1 MKQLTII
8 GVGVGPDSITQ
19 SARRAMESAQ
29 VLFGA
34 PRLLSEW
41 STALKAAH
49 PCYTAAKITPI
60 INNSDADRFAVLVSG
75 DVGFYS
81 AAASLCQELQG
92 VDIRMEPGISSLHYF
107 FARLGRPWQDAAT
120 VSCHGRHA
128 NLVDTVRRSA
138 ATFVLTGGNVPA
150 LGDALCR
157 AGFSG
162 LAVTV
167 GQRLGME
174 DESITRHTTAELPSL
189 SADPLTVLLIDN
201 PSPDASCPT
210 GIDDA
215 AFIRGEV
222 PMTKSAVR
230 AVTMS
235 KLRLGPD
242 AICCD
247 VGAGTGSVTVE
258 MALSAW
264 RGHVYAIDKAPAA
277 IDLIRQNCAAFH
289 IGNVT
294 TILGDAL
301 EQFTALPPMDAVFIG
316 GSSGEMEA
324 LVAAAVAKNPAVRI
338 VVNAI
343 ALETVQQAMAAF
355 AAQHITPEIVQLSC
369 AESRAVGRVHM
380 LTAQNPIFILSGGGV
395 HE

>member
-1 MKQLTII
+1 MKQLTIV
-8 GVGVGPDSITQ
+8 GVGVGPESVTP
-19 SARRAMESAQ
+19 SARRAIERAQ

-34 PRLLSEW
+34 PRLLQEW
-41 STALKAAH
+41 NAVQKTAYPH
-49 PCYTAAKITPI
+49 YTAAKITPF
-60 INNSDADRFAVLVSG
+60 INNSDADRFALLVSG

-81 AAASLCQELQG
+81 AAASLCRECD
-92 VDIRMEPGISSLHYF
+92 DIEVRMEPGISSLHYF

-120 VSCHGRHA
+120 VSCHGRQA

-138 ATFVLTGGNVPA
+138 ATFILTGGNVPA

-174 DESITRHTTAELPSL
+174 DESITRHTAAELPSF

-201 PSPDASCPT
+201 PAPDASCPT

-215 AFIRGEV
+215 AFIRGQV

-235 KLRLGPD
+235 KLRLQPG
-242 AICCD
+242 AVCCD

-277 IDLIRQNCAAFH
+277 IDLIKQNCAAFH

-294 TILGDAL
+294 PILGDAL
-301 EQFTALPPMDAVFIG
+301 EQFAALPPMDAVFIG

-324 LVAAAVAKNPAVRI
+324 LIAAAVAKNSAVRI

-355 AAQHITPEIVQLSC
+355 SAQGIEPEIVQLSW
-369 AESRAVGRVHM
+369 AETRAVSRVHM
-380 LTAQNPIFILSGGGV
+380 LTAQNPIFILSGGGA

>member
-1 MKQLTII
+1 MKQLTIV
-8 GVGVGPDSITQ
+8 GVGVGPDSVTP
-19 SARRAMESAQ
+19 SARQAIERAQ

-34 PRLLSEW
+34 PRLLQEW
-41 STALKAAH
+41 NAVQKTAY
-49 PCYTAAKITPI
+49 PYYTAAKILPV
-60 INNSDADRFAVLVSG
+60 INSSDADRFAVLVSG

-81 AAASLCQELQG
+81 AAASLCQELPG
-92 VDIRMEPGISSLHYF
+92 IHVRMEPGISSLHYF
-107 FARLGRPWQDAAT
+107 FARLGRPWQNAAT
-120 VSCHGRHA
+120 VSCHGRRA

-138 ATFVLTGGNVPA
+138 ATFVLTGGNVPE
-150 LGDALCR
+150 LGDTLCQ
-157 AGFSG
+157 AGFGG

-167 GQRLGME
+167 GQRLGL
-174 DESITRHTTAELPSL
+174 DGESITRHTASDLPSL
-189 SADPLTVLLIDN
+189 TTDPLTVLLIDN
-201 PSPDASCPT
+201 PSPDASCPI

-222 PMTKSAVR
+222 PMTKSAIR

-235 KLRLGPD
+235 KLRLQPG
-242 AICCD
+242 AVCCD

-277 IDLIRQNCAAFH
+277 IDLIKQNCAAFH

-294 TILGDAL
+294 PILGDAL
-301 EQFTALPPMDAVFIG
+301 EQFAALPPMDAVFIG

-324 LVAAAVAKNPAVRI
+324 LIAAAVAKNPAVRI

-355 AAQHITPEIVQLSC
+355 SAQGIEPEIVQLSC
-369 AESRAVGRVHM
+369 AETRAVGRVHM

>member
-1 MKQLTII
+1 MKQLTIV
-8 GVGVGPDSITQ
+8 GVGVGPESVTP
-19 SARRAMESAQ
+19 SARRAIERAQ

-34 PRLLSEW
+34 PRLLQEW
-41 STALKAAH
+41 NAVQKTTY
-49 PCYTAAKITPI
+49 PYYTAAKIAPI
-60 INNSDADRFAVLVSG
+60 INSSDADRFALLVSG

-81 AAASLCQELQG
+81 AAASLCQELPG
-92 VDIRMEPGISSLHYF
+92 VHVRMEPGISSLHYF

-120 VSCHGRHA
+120 VSCHGRQA

-138 ATFVLTGGNVPA
+138 ATFVLTGGNVPE
-150 LGDALCR
+150 LGDALCQ
-157 AGFSG
+157 AGFDS

-167 GQRLGME
+167 GQRLGL
-174 DESITRHTTAELPSL
+174 DGESITRHIASDLPSL
-189 SADPLTVLLIDN
+189 TTDPLTVLLIDN

-215 AFIRGEV
+215 AFIRGQV

-235 KLRLGPD
+235 KLRLQPG
-242 AICCD
+242 AVCCD

-264 RGHVYAIDKAPAA
+264 RGHVYAIDKAPTA

-294 TILGDAL
+294 PILGDAL
-301 EQFTALPPMDAVFIG
+301 EQFAALPPMDAVFIG

-324 LVAAAVAKNPAVRI
+324 LIAAAVARNPAVRI

-355 AAQHITPEIVQLSC
+355 AAQGIEPEIVQLSF
-369 AESRAVGRVHM
+369 AETRAVGRVHM
-380 LTAQNPIFILSGGGV
+380 LTAQNPIFILSGGGN

>member
-1 MKQLTII
+1 MKQLTIV
-8 GVGVGPDSITQ
+8 GVGVGPDSVTP
-19 SARRAMESAQ
+19 SARRAIGSAQ

-34 PRLLSEW
+34 PRLLQEW
-41 STALKAAH
+41 NAMQKTAY
-49 PCYTAAKITPI
+49 PYYTASKILPV
-60 INNSDADRFAVLVSG
+60 INSSDAGRFAVLVSG
-75 DVGFYS
+75 DVGFFS
-81 AAASLCQELQG
+81 AAASLCRECEG
-92 VDIRMEPGISSLHYF
+92 IEVRMEPGISSLHYF
-107 FARLGRPWQDAAT
+107 FARLGRPWQDATT
-120 VSCHGRHA
+120 VSCHGRQA

-138 ATFVLTGGNVPA
+138 ATFVLTGGNIPA

-157 AGFSG
+157 AGFSS

-174 DESITRHTTAELPSL
+174 DESITRHTAAELTSL
-189 SADPLTVLLIDN
+189 STDPLTVLLIDN

-215 AFIRGEV
+215 AFIRGQV

-235 KLRLGPD
+235 KLRLQP
-242 AICCD
+242 AAVCCD

-277 IDLIRQNCAAFH
+277 IDLIKQNCAAFH

-294 TILGDAL
+294 PILGDAL

-324 LVAAAVAKNPAVRI
+324 LIAAAVAKNPAVRI

-355 AAQHITPEIVQLSC
+355 AAQGIEPEIVQLSW
-369 AESRAVGRVHM
+369 AETRAVGRVHM
-380 LTAQNPIFILSGGGV
+380 LTAQNPIFILSGGGA

>member
-1 MKQLTII
+1 MKQLTIV
-8 GVGVGPDSITQ
+8 GVGVGPESVTP
-19 SARRAMESAQ
+19 SARRAIERAQ

-34 PRLLSEW
+34 PRLLQEW
-41 STALKAAH
+41 NAVQKTAY
-49 PCYTAAKITPI
+49 PCYTAAKILPV
-60 INNSDADRFAVLVSG
+60 INSSDADRFALLVSG
-75 DVGFYS
+75 DVGFFS
-81 AAASLCQELQG
+81 AAASLCLECD
-92 VDIRMEPGISSLHYF
+92 DIEVRMEPGISSLHYF

-120 VSCHGRHA
+120 VSCHGRQA

-157 AGFSG
+157 AGFGG

-174 DESITRHTTAELPSL
+174 DESITRHPASDLPSL

-210 GIDDA
+210 GIDDV
-215 AFIRGEV
+215 AFIRGQV

-235 KLRLGPD
+235 KLRLQPG
-242 AICCD
+242 AVCCD

-277 IDLIRQNCAAFH
+277 IDLIKQNCAAFH

-294 TILGDAL
+294 PVLGDAL

-324 LVAAAVAKNPAVRI
+324 LIAAAVAKNPAVRI

-355 AAQHITPEIVQLSC
+355 SAQGIEPEIVQLSW
-369 AESRAVGRVHM
+369 AETRAVGRVHM
-380 LTAQNPIFILSGGGV
+380 LTAQNPIFILSGGGA

>member
-1 MKQLTII
+1 MKQLTIV
-8 GVGVGPDSITQ
+8 GVGVGPESVTP
-19 SARRAMESAQ
+19 SARRAIERAQ

-34 PRLLSEW
+34 PRLLQEW
-41 STALKAAH
+41 NAVQKTAYPH
-49 PCYTAAKITPI
+49 YTAAKITPF
-60 INNSDADRFAVLVSG
+60 INNSDADRFALLVSG

-81 AAASLCQELQG
+81 AAASLCRECD
-92 VDIRMEPGISSLHYF
+92 DIEVRMEPGISSLHYF

-120 VSCHGRHA
+120 VSCHGRQA

-138 ATFVLTGGNVPA
+138 ATFVLTGGNIPA

-174 DESITRHTTAELPSL
+174 DESITRHTAAELTSL

-215 AFIRGEV
+215 AFIRGQV

-235 KLRLGPD
+235 KLRLQPG
-242 AICCD
+242 AVCCD

-277 IDLIRQNCAAFH
+277 IDLIKQNCAAFH

-294 TILGDAL
+294 PILGDAL
-301 EQFTALPPMDAVFIG
+301 EQFAALPPMDAVFIG

-324 LVAAAVAKNPAVRI
+324 LIAAAVAKNSAVRI

-355 AAQHITPEIVQLSC
+355 SAQGIEPEIVQLSW
-369 AESRAVGRVHM
+369 AETRAVSRVHM
-380 LTAQNPIFILSGGGV
+380 LTAQNPIFILSGGGA

>member
-8 GVGVGPDSITQ
+8 GVGVGPDSVTP
-19 SARRAMESAQ
+19 SARRAIESAQ

-34 PRLLSEW
+34 PRVLSEW
-41 STALKAAH
+41 AAVQKTTY
-49 PCYTAAKITPI
+49 PYYTAAKIAPI
-60 INNSDADRFAVLVSG
+60 INSSDADRFALLVSG

-81 AAASLCQELQG
+81 AAASLCQELPG
-92 VDIRMEPGISSLHYF
+92 VHVRMEPGISSLHYF

-120 VSCHGRHA
+120 VS
-128 NLVDTVRRSA
+128 RSA
-138 ATFVLTGGNVPA
+138 ATFVLTGGNVPE
-150 LGDALCR
+150 LGDALCQ
-157 AGFSG
+157 AGFDS

-167 GQRLGME
+167 GQRLGL
-174 DESITRHTTAELPSL
+174 DGESITRHTASDLPSL
-189 SADPLTVLLIDN
+189 TTDPLTVLLIDN

-215 AFIRGEV
+215 AFIRGQV

-235 KLRLGPD
+235 KLRLHPG
-242 AICCD
+242 AVCCD

-294 TILGDAL
+294 PILGDAL
-301 EQFTALPPMDAVFIG
+301 VQFAALPPMDAVFIG

-324 LVAAAVAKNPAVRI
+324 LIAAAVAKNPAVRI

-355 AAQHITPEIVQLSC
+355 AAQHITPEIVQLSF
-369 AESRAVGRVHM
+369 AETRAVGRVHM
-380 LTAQNPIFILSGGGV
+380 LTAQNPIFILSGGGN

>member
-8 GVGVGPDSITQ
+8 AVGVGPDSVTP
-19 SARRAMESAQ
+19 SARRAIESAQ

-41 STALKAAH
+41 NAVQKTAY
-49 PCYTAAKITPI
+49 PYYTAAKILPV
-60 INNSDADRFAVLVSG
+60 INSSDADRFALLVSG

-81 AAASLCQELQG
+81 AAASLCQELPG
-92 VDIRMEPGISSLHYF
+92 VHVRMEPGISSLHYF
-107 FARLGRPWQDAAT
+107 FARLGRPWQNAAT
-120 VSCHGRHA
+120 VSCHGRRA
-128 NLVDTVRRSA
+128 NLVDTVRRSS
-138 ATFVLTGGNVPA
+138 ATFVLTGGNVPE
-150 LGDALCR
+150 LGNALCQ
-157 AGFSG
+157 AGFGG

-167 GQRLGME
+167 GQRLGL
-174 DESITRHTTAELPSL
+174 DGESITRHTASELPSL
-189 SADPLTVLLIDN
+189 TTDPLTVLLIDN

-215 AFIRGEV
+215 AFIRGQV

-235 KLRLGPD
+235 KLRLGPG

-277 IDLIRQNCAAFH
+277 IDLIKQNCAAFH

-294 TILGDAL
+294 PILGDAL

-324 LVAAAVAKNPAVRI
+324 LIAAAVAKNPAVRI

-343 ALETVQQAMAAF
+343 ALETVQQALAAF
-355 AAQHITPEIVQLSC
+355 SAQGIEPEIVQLSW
-369 AESRAVGRVHM
+369 AETRAVGRVHM
-380 LTAQNPIFILSGGGV
+380 LTAQNPIFILSGGGPR
-395 HE
+395 E

>member
-1 MKQLTII
+1 MKQLTIV
-8 GVGVGPDSITQ
+8 GVGVGPESVTP
-19 SARRAMESAQ
+19 SARRAIEHAQ

-34 PRLLSEW
+34 PRLLQEW
-41 STALKAAH
+41 NAVQKTAY
-49 PCYTAAKITPI
+49 PYYTAAKILPV
-60 INNSDADRFAVLVSG
+60 INSSDADRFALLVSG
-75 DVGFYS
+75 DVGFFS
-81 AAASLCQELQG
+81 AAASLCRECD
-92 VDIRMEPGISSLHYF
+92 DIEVRMEPGISSLHYF

-138 ATFVLTGGNVPA
+138 ATFVLTGGNVPE
-150 LGDALCR
+150 LGDALCQ
-157 AGFSG
+157 AGFGG
-162 LAVTV
+162 LTVTV
-167 GQRLGME
+167 GQRLGLDGE
-174 DESITRHTTAELPSL
+174 AITRHTASDLPSL
-189 SADPLTVLLIDN
+189 TTDPLTVLLIDN

-215 AFIRGEV
+215 AFIRGQV

-235 KLRLGPD
+235 KLRLQPG
-242 AICCD
+242 AVCCD

-264 RGHVYAIDKAPAA
+264 RGRVYAIDKSPAA

-294 TILGDAL
+294 PILGDAL
-301 EQFTALPPMDAVFIG
+301 EQFAALPPMDAVFIG

-324 LVAAAVAKNPAVRI
+324 LIATAVARNPAVRI

-355 AAQHITPEIVQLSC
+355 SAQHITPEIVQLSF
-369 AESRAVGRVHM
+369 AETRAVGRVHM
-380 LTAQNPIFILSGGGV
+380 LTAQNPIFILSGGGD

>member
-1 MKQLTII
+1 MKQLTIV
-8 GVGVGPDSITQ
+8 GVGVGPESVTP
-19 SARRAMESAQ
+19 SARRAIERAQ

-34 PRLLSEW
+34 PRLLQEW
-41 STALKAAH
+41 NAVQKTAY
-49 PCYTAAKITPI
+49 PYYTAAKILPI
-60 INNSDADRFAVLVSG
+60 VNSSDAERFALLVSG
-75 DVGFYS
+75 DVGFFS
-81 AAASLCQELQG
+81 AAASLCRECE
-92 VDIRMEPGISSLHYF
+92 DIEVRMEPGISSLHYF

-120 VSCHGRHA
+120 VSCHGRQA

-174 DESITRHTTAELPSL
+174 DESITRHTAAELPSL

-201 PSPDASCPT
+201 PSPDDSCPT

-215 AFIRGEV
+215 AFIRGQV

-235 KLRLGPD
+235 KLRLQPG
-242 AICCD
+242 AVCCD

-264 RGHVYAIDKAPAA
+264 RGHVYAIDKAPTA

-294 TILGDAL
+294 PILGDAL
-301 EQFTALPPMDAVFIG
+301 VQFAALPPMDAVFIG

-324 LVAAAVAKNPAVRI
+324 LIAAAVAKNPAVRI

-355 AAQHITPEIVQLSC
+355 AAQHITPEIVQLSF
-369 AESRAVGRVHM
+369 AETRAVGRVHM
-380 LTAQNPIFILSGGGV
+380 LTAQNPIFILSGGGA

>member
-1 MKQLTII
+1 MKQLTIV
-8 GVGVGPDSITQ
+8 GVGVGPDSVTP
-19 SARRAMESAQ
+19 SARRAIERAQ

-34 PRLLSEW
+34 PRLLQEW
-41 STALKAAH
+41 NAVQKTGYSY
-49 PCYTAAKITPI
+49 YTAAKILPI
-60 INNSDADRFAVLVSG
+60 INSSDADRFALLVSG
-75 DVGFYS
+75 DVGFFS
-81 AAASLCQELQG
+81 AAASLCRECE
-92 VDIRMEPGISSLHYF
+92 DIEVRMEPGISSLHYF

-120 VSCHGRHA
+120 VSCHGRQA

-167 GQRLGME
+167 GQRLGL
-174 DESITRHTTAELPSL
+174 DGESIARHTASDLPSL
-189 SADPLTVLLIDN
+189 TTDPLTVLLIDN

-215 AFIRGEV
+215 AFIRGQV

-235 KLRLGPD
+235 KLRLQPG
-242 AICCD
+242 AVCCD

-277 IDLIRQNCAAFH
+277 IELIKQNCAAFH

-294 TILGDAL
+294 PILGDAL

-316 GSSGEMEA
+316 GSNGEMDA
-324 LVAAAVAKNPAVRI
+324 LIAAAVAKNPAVRI

-343 ALETVQQAMAAF
+343 ALETVQQALAAF
-355 AAQHITPEIVQLSC
+355 SAQGIEPEIVQLSW
-369 AESRAVGRVHM
+369 AETRAVGRVHM
-380 LTAQNPIFILSGGGV
+380 LTAQNPIFILSGGGA